1 MSFDFAALLEYL
13 PRMLRAAGVTIE
25 VSLLSLGLACLLAPV
40 LALSRLLGPRPVRWL
55 VQGFVEVIRGLPPLV
70 VIVFAYFVLPKVG
83 IVLNG
88 FWCGVLALGIVGA
101 VYAAEIV
108 RAALESL
115 GRGQLEAALA
125 LGFPRWRAVLELL
138 LPQALRR
145 ILPPLTNEFANL
157 IKASSLLSVI
167 SVHEISQVGNALIFK
182 TFVVIEIL
190 VQMALLYLIII
201 GSVTMLTRR
210 LEQGLERVQ
219 EQGRAT

>member
-1 MSFDFAALLEYL
+1 MSFDIAAVLEYL

-40 LALSRLLGPRPVRWL
+40 LALSRLLGPAPLRWL
-55 VQGFVEVIRGLPPLV
+55 VQAFIEVIRGLPPLV

-83 IVLNG
+83 IVLTG

-101 VYAAEIV
+101 VYAAEII

-115 GRGQLEAALA
+115 GRGQMEAALA

-167 SVHEISQVGNALIFK
+167 SVHEISQVGNALIFE

-201 GSVTMLTRR
+201 GSVTMLSRR
-210 LEQGLERVQ
+210 LERGLERVQ
-219 EQGRAT
+219 EQGQAT